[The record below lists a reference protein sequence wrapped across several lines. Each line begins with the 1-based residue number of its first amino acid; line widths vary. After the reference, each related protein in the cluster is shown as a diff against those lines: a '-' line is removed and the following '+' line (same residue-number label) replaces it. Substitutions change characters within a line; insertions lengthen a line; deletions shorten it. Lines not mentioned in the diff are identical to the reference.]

1 MKEQEKEM
9 AEAKEEKPA
18 KKEKAEKVEEPAQ
31 MAIEVEGEVAGDF
44 VASKT
49 GKKYYA
55 ADSAAGK
62 KIKEENRVY
71 FKTEKEAEAA
81 GFSA

>member
-1 MKEQEKEM
+1 
-9 AEAKEEKPA
+9 
-18 KKEKAEKVEEPAQ
+18 